1 MRKIATL
8 LLLVLLKSS
17 PVAASEATSLHPP
30 VGLKQSMLNFLPDT
44 SILATMGKAL
54 DMVTEKYNEG
64 IEWLSPL
71 AFKYA
76 LKLDL
81 PVEELG
87 NTRLLSFIEDWYG
100 VKYRFGG
107 DSKSGIDCS
116 AFTRKLMGEVFSVS
130 VGRVVPD
137 QLKAGIEIPKSEL
150 RMGDLIFFQTNTGHR
165 KGLTHVGFYIG
176 NGNFVHASSKK
187 GVVFDNIDHDY
198 YKKAFRKAVRP
209 HAAPSILPMGE

>member
-1 MRKIATL
+1 
-8 LLLVLLKSS
+8 
-17 PVAASEATSLHPP
+17 
-30 VGLKQSMLNFLPDT
+30 
-44 SILATMGKAL
+44 
-54 DMVTEKYNEG
+54 MVSEKYNEG

-81 PVEELG
+81 PVEELA
-87 NTRLLSFIEDWYG
+87 NQQLLSFIDDWYG

-107 DSKSGIDCS
+107 DSKAGIDCS
-116 AFTRKLMGEVFSVS
+116 AFTRKLLNEVFSIS

-137 QLKAGIEIPKSEL
+137 QLKAGIEVQKSDL

-165 KGLTHVGFYIG
+165 KGLTHVGFYLG
-176 NGNFVHASSKK
+176 NGHFVHAATNR
-187 GVVFDNIDHDY
+187 GVVFDNIEKDY

-209 HAAPSILPMGE
+209 HAVPSLLPSGKQ

>member
-1 MRKIATL
+1 MRKIAIL
-8 LLLVLLKSS
+8 LLLVLLKCS
-17 PVAASEATSLHPP
+17 PVAASEASVLNPS
-30 VGLKQSMLNFLPDT
+30 GLLKYSMLRFLPDT
-44 SILATMGKAL
+44 SILATVGKAL
-54 DMVTEKYNEG
+54 DIVSEKYNEG

-107 DSKSGIDCS
+107 DSKTGIDCS

-165 KGLTHVGFYIG
+165 KGLTHVGFYLG
-176 NGNFVHASSKK
+176 NGNFVHASSNR
-187 GVVFDNIDHDY
+187 GVVFDNLEKDY

-209 HAAPSILPMGE
+209 HAAPSLLPMGK

>member
-1 MRKIATL
+1 MNKTALITL
-8 LLLVLLKSS
+8 VILLKCSS
-17 PVAASEATSLHPP
+17 VVASEGIHRSNRPDFLH
-30 VGLKQSMLNFLPDT
+30 SFTDT
-44 SILATMGKAL
+44 SILATVGKAF
-54 DMVTEKYNEG
+54 DMVSEKYNEG

-81 PVEELG
+81 PVEELA
-87 NTRLLSFIEDWYG
+87 NHQLLSFIDDWYG

-107 DSKSGIDCS
+107 ESTAGIDCS
-116 AFTRKLMGEVFSVS
+116 AFTRKLLSEVFSIS

-150 RMGDLIFFQTNTGHR
+150 RMGDLIFFNTNTGHR
-165 KGLTHVGFYIG
+165 KGLTHVGFCLG
-176 NGNFVHASSKK
+176 NGNFVHSATNR
-187 GVVFDNIDHDY
+187 GVVFDNIEKDY

-209 HAAPSILPMGE
+209 HAVPSLLPTGK

>member
-1 MRKIATL
+1 MNKTALITL
-8 LLLVLLKSS
+8 VILLKCSS
-17 PVAASEATSLHPP
+17 VVASEGIHRSNRPDFLH
-30 VGLKQSMLNFLPDT
+30 SFTDT
-44 SILATMGKAL
+44 SILATVGKAF
-54 DMVTEKYNEG
+54 DMVSEKYNEG

-81 PVEELG
+81 PVEELA
-87 NTRLLSFIEDWYG
+87 NHQLLSFIDDWYG

-107 DSKSGIDCS
+107 ESKAGIDCS
-116 AFTRKLMGEVFSVS
+116 AFTRKLLSEVFSIS

-150 RMGDLIFFQTNTGHR
+150 RMGDLIFFNTNTGHR
-165 KGLTHVGFYIG
+165 KGLTHVGFYLG
-176 NGNFVHASSKK
+176 NGNFVHSATNR
-187 GVVFDNIDHDY
+187 GVVFDNIEKDY

-209 HAAPSILPMGE
+209 HAVPSLLPTGK